1 MIVVPENICAEIQG
15 SLIQSGLYSLEH
27 NDPVKNWRIAAEPY
41 KVSSQDLDFFKK
53 LGGILLE
60 FYSAL
65 NSLYLE
71 SYKGKAPEWVADYL
85 DRGKPS
91 DLVEYSR
98 MKKFKNIL
106 PGIIRP
112 DIMVKEKG
120 FAVTELDSVP
130 GGFGLTAHL
139 MKAYSNHGWEICG
152 SENDITESFFKML
165 GNSSNVTNPTVAI
178 IVSDEAVDYLA
189 EMEFLSKEL
198 RKKERKVY
206 VLQPRQ
212 VIFSEEGLFFEN
224 EGKKVCIDIVYRFFE
239 LFDLKNIPKSELF
252 MYSNKKGKINTTPPY
267 KPYLEEKLN
276 FALFHHPA
284 LSVWWEKHLKSETFE
299 TLNHLIPK
307 SWILDNRPLPPQG
320 VIPNLKLRNKAVQ
333 DWAELSS
340 LSQKERELV
349 IKPSGFSP
357 EAWGSRGVTIGHDVS
372 SEIWQETLSE
382 SLDRFESQPY
392 ILQEFH
398 KGKRIQMSYWD
409 PQTDTMEEMQ
419 GRVRL
424 TPYYFIVNQEAQL
437 GGILATICPQD
448 KKKIHGM
455 VDAIM
460 VPCAVEN

>member
-1 MIVVPENICAEIQG
+1 MIVVPENICAEIQD
-15 SLIQSGLYSLEH
+15 SLIQSGLYSLKQNET
-27 NDPVKNWRIAAEPY
+27 VKNWRIAAEPY
-41 KVSSQDLDFFKK
+41 KVSSQDLESFKE
-53 LGGILLE
+53 LGGTLLE

-71 SYKGKAPEWVADYL
+71 SFKGKAPWWVADYL
-85 DRGKPS
+85 DQGKPS
-91 DLVEYSR
+91 DLIEYSR

-112 DIMVKEKG
+112 DIIVKDNG

-139 MKAYSNHGWEICG
+139 MNAYSNNGWELCG
-152 SENDITESFFKML
+152 SDKGIVESFFKML
-165 GNSSNVTNPTVAI
+165 EDSSKVSNPTVAI

-189 EMEFLSKEL
+189 EMQFLSSEL
-198 RKKERKVY
+198 RKKERQVY
-206 VLQPRQ
+206 TVHPRQ
-212 VIFSEEGLFFEN
+212 VIFSEEGLFIEN
-224 EGKKVCIDIVYRFFE
+224 EGEKISIDVVYRFFE
-239 LFDLKNIPKSELF
+239 LFDLKNIPKSELLI
-252 MYSNKKGKINTTPPY
+252 YSNKKGKISTTPPY

-284 LSVWWEKHLKSETFE
+284 LRVWWEKHLKSETFE
-299 TLNHLIPK
+299 NLNHLIPK
-307 SWILDNRPLPPQG
+307 SWILDNHPLPPHG
-320 VIPNLKLRNKAVQ
+320 VIPNLKLRNRAVQ
-333 DWAELSS
+333 DWAELST
-340 LSQKERELV
+340 LTQKERELV

-357 EAWGSRGVTIGHDVS
+357 ESWGSRGVTVGHDVS
-372 SEIWQETLSE
+372 SEVWQETLRK
-382 SLDRFESQPY
+382 SLERFEKQPY

-398 KGKRIQMSYWD
+398 KGKKVQMSYWD
-409 PQTDTMEEMQ
+409 PQTDTMAEMQ